1 VTGQGEGWRPS
12 RPSAAVVW
20 ERPTTS
26 PAPGARAAAPGSEEA
41 RLAEQDAPGRRPAP
55 PPRAASG
62 RRWWRRLSPGR
73 RLGAGYVAL
82 AVVTALVAGSLAPGQ
97 PVYGG
102 LPPWQGTS
110 TVDLREAPTASGWT
124 ADLAGALAPGAP
136 ALCLR
141 FPALP
146 VGDDGLVLVRA
157 APAWTYGFAN
167 DAGCGSDT
175 RSVGSRVGL
184 LDTRDGR
191 LAWVHDVRDDFA
203 DLDELDGAE
212 VGAAS
217 VVDGRDGPDR
227 VLLRASGGALSR
239 LLALDPATGR
249 VVDRSAPWTTT
260 DSDQFQAEERVVL
273 TGRQPSAGG
282 PYRYEV
288 RDARD
293 LGHVAWRG
301 AGTTTGVVLALP
313 DRALVATPDGTVAV
327 DPRTGR
333 TRDWGTRLDALV
345 GPVLHDD
352 LVVASSGRSGGFTA
366 VDLDGRTRWS
376 TDPGLQGA
384 VSAARS
390 CLVVTDVADDRVSC
404 VDWSTGDTRW
414 TRDRQGAVSVDGLA
428 GQTDDAVFAAAPT
441 DGDGDGDGDGALT
454 LRALDGDDGAATAVA
469 ELPGGAV
476 PAATGRTVG
485 YAFAYGSSGG
495 RSTVVAFDRSSG
507 ERLWVYQG
515 RLQVSFWA
523 GVLVDVDVDGVAHEL
538 TGPAA
543 PSVTRP
549 GS

>member
-1 VTGQGEGWRPS
+1 MTTPGVPWQPS

-20 ERPTTS
+20 EKPTSRERTTAAEEADGHQVPPPPGSTTGSPSGRP
-26 PAPGARAAAPGSEEA
+26 AAPG
-41 RLAEQDAPGRRPAP
+41 P
-55 PPRAASG
+55 
-62 RRWWRRLSPGR
+62 RWWRRLAPGR
-73 RLGAGYVAL
+73 RLALGYLALVVA
-82 AVVTALVAGSLAPGQ
+82 AAAVTAGLVPGQ

-141 FPALP
+141 FPSAP

-175 RSVGSRVGL
+175 RQVGSRVGL

-191 LAWVHDVRDDFA
+191 IAWVHDARDDFA
-203 DLDELDGAE
+203 DLGDLDGAE
-212 VGAAS
+212 VVSAS
-217 VVDGRDGPDR
+217 TIGPAGDPDR
-227 VLLRASGGALSR
+227 LLLRTSGGALSK
-239 LLALDPATGR
+239 LVALDPTTGR
-249 VVDRSAPWTTT
+249 VVDGSAPWTTT
-260 DSDQFQAEERVVL
+260 DSDQFQSEGQVVL

-282 PYRYEV
+282 AYRYEV
-288 RDARD
+288 RDADD
-293 LGHVAWRG
+293 LGHVTWRG

-313 DRALVATPDGTVAV
+313 DRALVSTPGGTVAV

-333 TRDWGTRLDALV
+333 ERDWGTRLDTLV
-345 GPVLHDD
+345 GPLVHED
-352 LVVASSGRSGGFTA
+352 LIVSPSGRSGGFTA
-366 VDLDGRTRWS
+366 VDLDGRTRWTTS
-376 TDPGLQGA
+376 PDVQGA
-384 VSAARS
+384 PSAART

-404 VDWSTGDTRW
+404 VDWDTGETRW
-414 TRDRQGAVSVDGLA
+414 SHDRRGAVSVDGLA
-428 GQTDDAVFAAAPT
+428 GQTDDDLFAAAP
-441 DGDGDGDGDGALT
+441 
-454 LRALDGDDGAATAVA
+454 DGDDGSLALRVLDGTDGAARSVV

-515 RLQVSFWA
+515 RLQVSFWGGA
-523 GVLVDVDVDGVAHEL
+523 LVDVDVDGVAHEL
-538 TGPAA
+538 TGPEASEVVA
-543 PSVTRP
+543 PRW
-549 GS
+549 

>member
-1 VTGQGEGWRPS
+1 VTGQGDRWRPP
-12 RPSAAVVW
+12 RPSAAAARD
-20 ERPTTS
+20 RPTT
-26 PAPGARAAAPGSEEA
+26 APVPVPVPDQSA
-41 RLAEQDAPGRRPAP
+41 AP
-55 PPRAASG
+55 PPRPASG

-73 RLGAGYVAL
+73 RLGAGYLAL
-82 AVVTALVAGSLAPGQ
+82 AAVTALVAGSLAPGQ

-110 TVDLREAPTASGWT
+110 TVDLREVPTASGWS

-203 DLDELDGAE
+203 DLDELDGAD

-227 VLLRASGGALSR
+227 VLLRASGGSLSQ
-239 LLALDPATGR
+239 LLALDPTTGR
-249 VVDRSAPWTTT
+249 VVDESAPWTTS

-293 LGHVAWRG
+293 LGRVTWRG

-313 DRALVATPDGTVAV
+313 DRALVSTPDGTIAV

-333 TRDWGTRLDALV
+333 TRDWGARLDALV
-345 GPVLHDD
+345 GPVVHDD

-376 TDPGLQGA
+376 SDPELRGA
-384 VSAARS
+384 PSAARS
-390 CLVVTDVADDRVSC
+390 CLVVTDVVDDRVSC
-404 VDWSTGDTRW
+404 VDWGTGDTRW
-414 TRDRQGAVSVDGLA
+414 TRDRRGAVSVDGLA
-428 GQTDDAVFAAAPT
+428 GQTDDAVFAAAPGED
-441 DGDGDGDGDGALT
+441 DGSLT
-454 LRALDGDDGAATAVA
+454 LRALDGHDGAATAVA

-538 TGPAA
+538 TVPAA
-543 PSVTRP
+543 PAVTRP